1 MLVYMFDRN
10 KTKQQLWVVPKKK
23 RKKNATQSSTSDI
36 SRNSIKLFLKSYYRE
51 RERENSDLDMERA
64 SEYRIASWWGRLQ
77 QLWGLRQSLELASGR
92 ADQRA
97 RTNGN
102 VGLHWNDLLS
112 LLLVPKA
119 HILLHPPD
127 EKFWPHLYM
136 HSHTLEFD
144 LYN

>member
-23 RKKNATQSSTSDI
+23 ERKMQPNLVRLTSVEI
-36 SRNSIKLFLKSYYRE
+36 PLNYFWSHIIE